1 MGRFILQGQLRE
13 ALYGRS
19 PLQSHL
25 MNALREQG
33 SMCHIGA
40 FHQHGRTCH
49 RAAVNVQDTHTEKKK
64 EKKKM
69 ENGMLVTPQNMKVN
83 VVFTLL

>member
-1 MGRFILQGQLRE
+1 MGRFILQGELCE
-13 ALYGRS
+13 ALYGHS

-25 MNALREQG
+25 MNALREQ
-33 SMCHIGA
+33 SSVCHVGA

-49 RAAVNVQDTHTEKKK
+49 RAAVNMQDTHREKKK
-64 EKKKM
+64 K
-69 ENGMLVTPQNMKVN
+69 NRLLVTLQNMKVN

>member
-33 SMCHIGA
+33 SVCHIRA

-49 RAAVNVQDTHTEKKK
+49 RAAVNMQDTHTEKKR
-64 EKKKM
+64 KKKK
-69 ENGMLVTPQNMKVN
+69 NRLLVTPQNMKVN